1 MTAHVAHRRDINLSF
16 PFRIASPGPRDATM
30 VVSWLLGSCLGMVD
44 RDGQEAQGQP
54 DVASLLQGCA
64 DGDRAAFHRLYE
76 LQSPRLYGLA
86 LRLMQQPALA
96 ADAVHDT
103 FIQVWQRAARFDPAR
118 GAAEAWLTSLVR
130 YRAIDILRRRAREQY
145 GQEREDEP
153 DPAPDALQ
161 LLSER
166 VDGAALHR
174 CLGELDEGQR
184 RVVLL
189 AFMDGLSHSELAAR
203 LPAPLGTV
211 KSWVRRALLG
221 LRRCLEA

>member
-1 MTAHVAHRRDINLSF
+1 MNAHAACHPVINLSF
-16 PFRIASPGPRDATM
+16 PFRTSPGQREAIR
-30 VVSWLLGSCLGMVD
+30 VISGILGSCLQMVD
-44 RDGQEAQGQP
+44 RDGRGAQAQP

-64 DGDRAAFHRLYE
+64 EGDRGAFHRLYE

-96 ADAVHDT
+96 SDAVHDT

-118 GAAEAWLTSLVR
+118 GAAEAWLASLVR

-153 DPAPDALQ
+153 DPTPDALQ
-161 LLSER
+161 QLGER
-166 VDGAALHR
+166 ADGAALHR
-174 CLGELDEGQR
+174 CLGELDDGQR

-189 AFMDGLSHSELAAR
+189 AFMDGLSHSELAGR
-203 LPAPLGTV
+203 LQAPLGTV

>member
-1 MTAHVAHRRDINLSF
+1 MNALVAHRFGINPSF
-16 PFRIASPGPRDATM
+16 PFRITSSGPRDATM
-30 VVSWLLGSCLGMVD
+30 VVSWLSGSCLEMVD
-44 RDGQEAQGQP
+44 RDGQAARS

-64 DGDRAAFHRLYE
+64 EGDRAAFRRLYE
-76 LQSPRLYGLA
+76 LQSSRLYGLA

-96 ADAVHDT
+96 SDAVHDT

-130 YRAIDILRRRAREQY
+130 YRAIDILRRRSREQY

-153 DPAPDALQ
+153 DPTPDALQ
-161 LLSER
+161 LLGER
-166 VDGAALHR
+166 ADGAAL
-174 CLGELDEGQR
+174 Q
-184 RVVLL
+184 L

-203 LPAPLGTV
+203 LQAPLGTV